1 MELPPEVAKALGVV
15 RHFSATNTNGASKMR
30 AAKAMATLEKSIAGR
45 SKQQMDIKA
54 FFNGLKQQYI
64 HKVFPRIF
72 FSSRNVTKVRCL
84 NYETKT

>member
-45 SKQQMDIKA
+45 SKRQMDIKA
-54 FFNGLKQQYI
+54 FFQRVKATIN
-64 HKVFPRIF
+64 
-72 FSSRNVTKVRCL
+72 
-84 NYETKT
+84 